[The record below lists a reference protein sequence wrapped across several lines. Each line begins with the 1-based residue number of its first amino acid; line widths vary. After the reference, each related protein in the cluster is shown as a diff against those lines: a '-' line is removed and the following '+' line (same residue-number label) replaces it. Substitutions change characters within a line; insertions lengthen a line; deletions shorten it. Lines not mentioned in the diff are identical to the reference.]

1 MPAGLRRGEGSPQW
15 CAGSALQPP
24 NLGRLGFAAA
34 PWTFWVLRPPGPE
47 RGLAKGTAQF
57 HLWGLRTGEKPIALC
72 LEGSLVTLESTF
84 SGLDSV
90 PLPLGASVSLAV
102 NFV

>member
-1 MPAGLRRGEGSPQW
+1 MVCGLRAP
-15 CAGSALQPP
+15 ATQPGQVGLCCRP
-24 NLGRLGFAAA
+24 LDLLGI
-34 PWTFWVLRPPGPE
+34 LRPPGPE